1 MPAPNLAAASLEGP
15 ARWSTPIS
23 RIRLEGADARK
34 FLHGQSSQAIELAT
48 AGDCLATCLISPT
61 ARMRALALA
70 CIDAG
75 GLDLLVLAGD
85 GAAVHQALDRVLFP
99 ADRVRLGEPQPATLV
114 RWLGP
119 TPPLPEGTPLLHPGV
134 NLGAGPDQP
143 ALLLVE
149 ANPAAAGPAGASPQ
163 ADIHGYPES
172 ESTPPLPAWLQ
183 ALPELTPEQVEQL
196 RLRQGFP
203 AAPAELNDDTN
214 PFELG
219 LADWVSVNKG
229 CYVGQETLAKLA
241 TYDGVKQ
248 QLRHWRAPRTGPAA
262 ADACAPGTPL
272 RQTAGG
278 RAGVITSVLATAD
291 GLEGLALVR
300 RQALADPELLVD
312 APAPSGGGREDS
324 TRGKSSEGAEG
335 GDPGTIRLAISV
347 PIGFTPPPVGAGGGS
362 AAGA

>member
-1 MPAPNLAAASLEGP
+1 MPAN

-34 FLHGQSSQAIELAT
+34 FLHGQSSQAIELARP
-48 AGDCLATCLISPT
+48 GDCLATCLISPT

-75 GLDLLVLAGD
+75 GIDLLVLAGD

-99 ADRVRLGEPQPATLV
+99 ADRVRLGAPQPATLV

-134 NLGAGPDQP
+134 NLGAGANQP

-172 ESTPPLPAWLQ
+172 DSSTTPLPSCLQ

-203 AAPAELNDDTN
+203 TAPAELNDDTN

-219 LADWVSVNKG
+219 LADWVSLNKG

-278 RAGVITSVLATAD
+278 RAGVITSVLATDD

-300 RQALADPELLVD
+300 RQALDDPELLVD
-312 APAPSGGGREDS
+312 APRE
-324 TRGKSSEGAEG
+324 GSEGAAE
-335 GDPGTIRLAISV
+335 GDPGAIRLAISV
-347 PIGFTPPPVGAGGGS
+347 PIGFTPPPVGAGGS
-362 AAGA
+362 SPTGA

>member
-1 MPAPNLAAASLEGP
+1 MPAN

-34 FLHGQSSQAIELAT
+34 FLHGQSSQAIELARP
-48 AGDCLATCLISPT
+48 GDCLATCLISPT

-75 GLDLLVLAGD
+75 GIDLLVLAGD

-99 ADRVRLGEPQPATLV
+99 ADRVRLGAPQPATLV

-119 TPPLPEGTPLLHPGV
+119 TPPLPEGTPLLQPGV
-134 NLGAGPDQP
+134 NLGAGPNQP

-163 ADIHGYPES
+163 ADSHGYPES
-172 ESTPPLPAWLQ
+172 DSSTTPLPSCLQ

-203 AAPAELNDDTN
+203 TAPAELNDDTN

-219 LADWVSVNKG
+219 LTDWVSLNKG

-278 RAGVITSVLATAD
+278 RAGVITSVLATDD

-300 RQALADPELLVD
+300 RQALDDPELLVD
-312 APAPSGGGREDS
+312 APRE
-324 TRGKSSEGAEG
+324 GSEGAAE
-335 GDPGTIRLAISV
+335 GDPGAIRLAISV
-347 PIGFTPPPVGAGGGS
+347 PIGFTPPPVGAGGS
-362 AAGA
+362 SPTGA